1 MELPWGGG
9 NELRGRHAVER
20 GVVQKPGGG
29 HQGWGSDGM
38 GAPIRPEPHLSQE
51 INGPAAGDDRGP
63 FLLLA
68 HGLGISGPALPG
80 RWVWGCR
87 IDGGRA
93 AAGTG
98 APAGPVRSVAAPA
111 G

>member
-1 MELPWGGG
+1 M
-9 NELRGRHAVER
+9 
-20 GVVQKPGGG
+20 
-29 HQGWGSDGM
+29 GSDGM
-38 GAPIRPEPHLSQE
+38 GVPIRPEPYFPQE

-68 HGLGISGPALPG
+68 HGLGVSGPALPD

-87 IDGGRA
+87 IDGGLV

-98 APAGPVRSVAAPA
+98 VPADPGHSAAAPA